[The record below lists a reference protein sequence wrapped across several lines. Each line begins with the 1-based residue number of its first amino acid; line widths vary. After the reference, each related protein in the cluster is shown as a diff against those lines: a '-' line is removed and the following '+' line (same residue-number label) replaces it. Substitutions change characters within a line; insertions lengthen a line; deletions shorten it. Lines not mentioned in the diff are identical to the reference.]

1 MQIDLAEL
9 KQVIDRLFNHIME
22 TRGVKSFEF
31 EKENYWNIPSRDVYE
46 SEDPK
51 ELDIGSLSDDWEF
64 LSKLLQ
70 PENQPVAYQL
80 TQLAP
85 LLRYLGER
93 LGEDLAK
100 DGG

>member
-1 MQIDLAEL
+1 MQIDIAEL
-9 KQVIDRLFNHIME
+9 KQVIDRLFDHITE
-22 TRGVKSFEF
+22 TRGVKSCEF
-31 EKENYWNIPSRDVYE
+31 DKDNYWNIPSQEVYE
-46 SEDPK
+46 IDDPK

-70 PENQPVAYQL
+70 PESQPVAYQL

>member
-22 TRGVKSFEF
+22 TRGVKSFVF
-31 EKENYWNIPSRDVYE
+31 EKEYYWNIPSRDVYE
-46 SEDPK
+46 IEEPK

-70 PENQPVAYQL
+70 SENQPVAYQL
-80 TQLAP
+80 TQVAP
-85 LLRYLGER
+85 LLRYLGEW

>member
-9 KQVIDRLFNHIME
+9 KQIIDRLFNHIME
-22 TRGVKSFEF
+22 TREVKSFAF
-31 EKENYWNIPSRDVYE
+31 EKEYYWNIPSRDVYE
-46 SEDPK
+46 FEEPK
-51 ELDIGSLSDDWEF
+51 ELDIGNLSDDWEF
-64 LSKLLQ
+64 LSKLLR
-70 PENQPVAYQL
+70 PENQPVAYQF